1 MMARLHT
8 RLRGYSVMSRDKSET
23 LLLLGSTLLVL
34 APHSL
39 HLPAWVSLLC
49 IATLAWRALIT
60 LGGRR
65 MPSSMLVLPL
75 AGAAMLGVLQTYHT
89 ILGKDPGVAMLVM
102 LVAFKMLEMHARR
115 DLFVVVFLCFFLSLT
130 NFFYS
135 QSIGTALM
143 IAVAVLAL
151 VTTQLS
157 FQYAGKVPP
166 LRRRLRVAGT
176 VLALA
181 TPLALAMFVVFPRV
195 QGPLWSMPGDAT
207 SARTGMSDNMS
218 PGNFS
223 SLAQSEAI
231 VFRAHFTDAAPDQSQ
246 LYWRAMVLG
255 AFDGRTWTRTRPYQ
269 ARWGRSSRDAGL
281 AATAAT
287 LRYDVTL
294 EPLGTRWLYVLEM
307 PRSIPVLDVGAARMS
322 PELELSSPVPVD
334 QRLRYDAESSVA
346 YTLQGGDDLPDA
358 ARWLQLPPGRNP
370 RTVAAGLEL
379 AAQGAPLQ
387 RVQTVLQRFRREPFT
402 YTLDPPRLGVEPV
415 DEFLYATRSGFCEH
429 FASAFVVLMRAAGVP
444 ARVVTGYQGG
454 DTNPVDGYMTVRQS
468 DAHAWAEVWLGARG
482 WIRVDPTAAVAPER
496 VRRSLA
502 SAIPPPPPLG
512 IEGLN
517 GLINFSTDRDGVL
530 AQLRYRLSAVNNG
543 WNQWV
548 LNYTPER
555 QRNVMGSLMA
565 GLSNWRSAVALAA
578 SLALLWG
585 AQQLRVRRRTDP
597 IDALYSTLSRRLAP
611 LGYARRP
618 DEGPTAWAAR
628 LAGAGLPPP
637 RQRAIAEFLR
647 CYSAYRYGPGA
658 PAPGLSATMKSLLAQ
673 CR

>member
-115 DLFVVVFLCFFLSLT
+115 DLFVVVFLCFFLALT

-135 QSIGTALM
+135 QSIGTASM

-269 ARWGRSSRDAGL
+269 ARWGRSSRGAGL

-307 PRSIPVLDVGAARMS
+307 PRSIPVLDVGPARMS

-346 YTLQGGDDLPDA
+346 YTFQGGDDLPDA

-370 RTVAAGLEL
+370 RTVAAAF
-379 AAQGAPLQ
+379 AAN
-387 RVQTVLQRFRREPFT
+387 RSR
-402 YTLDPPRLGVEPV
+402 
-415 DEFLYATRSGFCEH
+415 TRSTRHGWVRSRSTNSSTRPAAV
-429 FASAFVVLMRAAGVP
+429 FASILPVP
-444 ARVVTGYQGG
+444 
-454 DTNPVDGYMTVRQS
+454 
-468 DAHAWAEVWLGARG
+468 
-482 WIRVDPTAAVAPER
+482 
-496 VRRSLA
+496 
-502 SAIPPPPPLG
+502 
-512 IEGLN
+512 
-517 GLINFSTDRDGVL
+517 
-530 AQLRYRLSAVNNG
+530 LS
-543 WNQWV
+543 
-548 LNYTPER
+548 
-555 QRNVMGSLMA
+555 
-565 GLSNWRSAVALAA
+565 
-578 SLALLWG
+578 
-585 AQQLRVRRRTDP
+585 
-597 IDALYSTLSRRLAP
+597 
-611 LGYARRP
+611 
-618 DEGPTAWAAR
+618 
-628 LAGAGLPPP
+628 
-637 RQRAIAEFLR
+637 
-647 CYSAYRYGPGA
+647 C
-658 PAPGLSATMKSLLAQ
+658 
-673 CR
+673 